1 MPVWSPGYLD
11 EEGENPMEG
20 GAEVCAFSEKVRGQ
34 WSRLKDQQEQR
45 LRGLRWHGGWDLG
58 GIRACI

>member
-1 MPVWSPGYLD
+1 
-11 EEGENPMEG
+11 MEG

-58 GIRACI
+58 GIRAWI